1 METVGNKQARE
12 TRPTVF
18 TVGLPKY
25 TSVNNLFIQ
34 SKANSHLMNL
44 KMALIY

>member
-12 TRPTVF
+12 TTVF